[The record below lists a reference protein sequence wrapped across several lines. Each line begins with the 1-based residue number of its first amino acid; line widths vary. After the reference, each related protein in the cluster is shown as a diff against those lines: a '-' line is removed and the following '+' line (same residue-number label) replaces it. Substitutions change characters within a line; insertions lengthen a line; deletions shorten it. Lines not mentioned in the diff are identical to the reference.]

1 MKIINSQ
8 EFKDYPELFTSQVLA
23 HAKLEDIKTLLNLPY
38 FKEEKYKH
46 LLTSS
51 LLANAK
57 TVIKKLPILFEIAMD
72 FEIEDYITTSYLI
85 KSPSQNYAIISYLN
99 DNNLPFVVDGKLNSM
114 FNFQPMALKKKYNI
128 DLKEIMEMYPLP
140 LKYEEGEKVK

>member
-1 MKIINSQ
+1 M
-8 EFKDYPELFTSQVLA
+8 
-23 HAKLEDIKTLLNLPY
+23 PY

-51 LLANAK
+51 LLAKAK
-57 TVIKKLPILFEIAMD
+57 TVIKKLPILFEIAMN
-72 FEIEDYITTSYLI
+72 FEIENYITTNYLL

-99 DNNLPFVVDGKLNSM
+99 DNNLPFVVDGKLNTIFSY
-114 FNFQPMALKKKYNI
+114 QPGVLKKKYNI

-140 LKYEEGEKVK
+140 LKYKEGVKVK

>member
-1 MKIINSQ
+1 
-8 EFKDYPELFTSQVLA
+8 
-23 HAKLEDIKTLLNLPY
+23 
-38 FKEEKYKH
+38 
-46 LLTSS
+46 
-51 LLANAK
+51 
-57 TVIKKLPILFEIAMD
+57 MD
-72 FEIEDYITTSYLI
+72 FEIEDYITKSYLL

>member
-1 MKIINSQ
+1 M
-8 EFKDYPELFTSQVLA
+8 
-23 HAKLEDIKTLLNLPY
+23 PY

-51 LLANAK
+51 LLAKAK
-57 TVIKKLPILFEIAMD
+57 TVIKKLPILFEIAMN
-72 FEIEDYITTSYLI
+72 FEIENYITTNYLL

-99 DNNLPFVVDGKLNSM
+99 YNNLPFIMDNKLNAM
-114 FNFQPMALKKKYNI
+114 FAYQPGVLKKKYNI

-140 LKYEEGEKVK
+140 LKYKEGEKVK